1 MISRISVGLAV
12 FALLTAVTVYAAD
25 ELKLEGVKCF
35 VNPKAPAK
43 VANAVD
49 YKGGKVFFC
58 CMNCPKAFSADTAKF
73 AAKANHQLVATG
85 QAKQEKCP
93 FSGEAIDAG
102 TKIDVSGASVA
113 FCCDMC
119 KAKASESKEQ
129 IELIFNDKAFEKAGF
144 KVAKAEKK
152 E

>member
-1 MISRISVGLAV
+1 MVSRISVGLAV

-25 ELKLEGVKCF
+25 ELKLDGVKCF
-35 VNPKAPAK
+35 VNPKAAAK
-43 VANAVD
+43 AANAVD
-49 YKGGKVFFC
+49 YRGGKVFFC

-85 QAKQEKCP
+85 QAKQAKCP
-93 FSGEAIDAG
+93 FSGEDIDAG
-102 TKIDVSGASVA
+102 TKIDVAGASVA

-129 IELIFNDKAFEKAGF
+129 VELIFNDKAFEKAGF
-144 KVAKAEKK
+144 KVAKK